1 MATLMSQETTKGFP
15 EIKGRVELL
24 ETKSDHQAPVKAV
37 PSRQKTLYVTCL
49 SPHTKISDIIDFF
62 KDVGQVVSVKLAL
75 KREGKRLSSGF
86 VEFSSANE
94 AKKVRLV
101 YSLIMKCILLVI

>member
-1 MATLMSQETTKGFP
+1 MATLMSQETTKRFP
-15 EIKGRVELL
+15 EIKGKVELL
-24 ETKSDHQAPVKAV
+24 ETKSDQAPLKAV
-37 PSRQKTLYVTCL
+37 PSRQNTLYVTCL

-62 KDVGQVVSVKLAL
+62 EDVGQVVSVKLAI

-86 VEFSSANE
+86 VEFASANE
-94 AKKVRLV
+94 AKKLRLV